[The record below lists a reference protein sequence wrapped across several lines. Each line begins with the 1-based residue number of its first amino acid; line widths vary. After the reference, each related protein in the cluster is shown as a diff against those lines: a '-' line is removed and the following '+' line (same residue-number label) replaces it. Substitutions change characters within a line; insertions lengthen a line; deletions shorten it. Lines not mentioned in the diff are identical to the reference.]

1 MPERM
6 WKLTDFKFEELC
18 VYQKSISLAGE
29 IYLVTK
35 KYPRDEMFGLTSQL
49 RRAAVSISLNIAEG
63 SARTKKDF
71 SRFVDVARGSVFE
84 CLAIL
89 QISHRQG
96 YISETALRQ
105 LKNYLVEISKMLSGL
120 KRSLTTGKRTANSQ
134 Q

>member
-1 MPERM
+1 M

-18 VYQKSISLAGE
+18 VYQKAISFVGE
-29 IYLVTK
+29 IYLVTQ
-35 KYPRDEMFGLTSQL
+35 KYPRDEMFGLISRL

-84 CLAIL
+84 CLAVL
-89 QISHRQG
+89 QISRRQS
-96 YISETALRQ
+96 YISETTLRQ

-120 KRSLTTGKRTANSQ
+120 KRSLTTGKSAANSQ

>member
-1 MPERM
+1 M

-18 VYQKSISLAGE
+18 VYQKAISFVGE
-29 IYLVTK
+29 IYLVTQ
-35 KYPRDEMFGLTSQL
+35 KYPRDEMFGLISQL

-84 CLAIL
+84 CLAVL
-89 QISHRQG
+89 QISRRQS
-96 YISETALRQ
+96 YISETTLRQ

-120 KRSLTTGKRTANSQ
+120 KRSLTTGKSAANSQ

>member
-1 MPERM
+1 
-6 WKLTDFKFEELC
+6 
-18 VYQKSISLAGE
+18 
-29 IYLVTK
+29 
-35 KYPRDEMFGLTSQL
+35 L

-84 CLAIL
+84 CLAVL
-89 QISHRQG
+89 QISRRQS
-96 YISETALRQ
+96 YISETTLRQ

-120 KRSLTTGKRTANSQ
+120 KRSLTTGKSAANSQ

>member
-1 MPERM
+1 
-6 WKLTDFKFEELC
+6 LTDFKFEELC
-18 VYQKSISLAGE
+18 VYQKAISFVGE

-35 KYPRDEMFGLTSQL
+35 KYPRDETFGLISQL
-49 RRAAVSISLNIAEG
+49 RREAVSISLNIAEG

-84 CLAIL
+84 CLAVL
-89 QISHRQG
+89 QISRRQS
-96 YISETALRQ
+96 YISETTLRQ

-120 KRSLTTGKRTANSQ
+120 KRSLTTGKSAANSQ